1 MRRGKMEDSVPLC
14 DTWPRGPA
22 WKSNIF
28 VKHAPKGKDKSTT
41 YLVTKMSVAYQRPCI
56 DTGVPSA

>member
-14 DTWPRGPA
+14 DPGPRGPA

-28 VKHAPKGKDKSTT
+28 LKHAPKGKINQQHIS
-41 YLVTKMSVAYQRPCI
+41 
-56 DTGVPSA
+56 